1 MGSMIRKYFFCLLA
15 SGLGHPLGQ
24 AATVTFEADVRPI
37 LKAHCF
43 RCHGEDSSAKG
54 GLDVRLRKLL
64 LKGGKHGP
72 AIAPGQAEKSLFYT
86 KIRDGE
92 MPKEQ
97 AKLSTAKI
105 ETIRRWIEQGA
116 ETARPEPDS
125 PDEWITGE
133 ERRFWA
139 FQPIKNPP
147 VPGGTANPID
157 AFLLRRLNADGLGFS
172 PKAGKRTLI
181 RRATF
186 DLTGLP
192 PTPEEIAKFLA
203 DETPQAYDQLI
214 DRLLASPNY
223 GERWGR
229 HWLDVAG
236 YADSEGYTESDAER
250 GWAWRYRDYV
260 VRALNDDMP
269 WDRFI
274 SEQLAGD
281 EMVPPQYTGLD
292 PEQVDKLTA
301 TGFLR
306 MAPDGTGSGAN
317 TAAAQNQV
325 MAETLK
331 IVSTSLMGMTVG
343 CAQCHDH
350 RYDPILQSDYY
361 KLRAVFEPALDPAN
375 WRMPQS
381 RQISLFTE
389 ADRKQCADIEVEAKK
404 LDAKRQAKVDFFIER
419 TLEWKLRKAPEELR
433 EPLRVAY
440 KTPAGK
446 RTDEHKAL
454 LDNHPSVRQ
463 ISPGSLY
470 LYDREFN
477 DEIAKLNAERKKLT
491 DNKDADN
498 AEALKKLDGQIQYFR
513 DSLTKALL
521 DAMAKKAADVRATK
535 PEEPFIRA
543 LTEQAGKVPVT
554 HLFFRGDHGQPKAA
568 VKPADLSVVAL
579 NKNPI
584 PENDGRRPST
594 GRRLALAKRLTDGT
608 HPLTGRVLVNRFWLH
623 HFGRGLVDTP
633 GDFGKLGEKPSHPE
647 LLDWLAS
654 DFMKNGWRLKR
665 LHRLIMTSQAY
676 RQTSRRLAKLDE
688 LDPDNRLLGRMS
700 VRRLEAE
707 TLRDSILFVSGQ
719 WNPRMFGKPV
729 PVKEDEVGQI
739 VVGVSTND
747 SSNRPTGKT
756 ISLGTEENRRSLY
769 VQVRRSKVL
778 SFVDA
783 FDAPSM
789 EPNCTKR
796 TVSTVAPQA
805 LMLMNNNF
813 VISESRSMAGRL
825 QHFAKGSLD
834 TQLGLAWET
843 TLGQAPSAGELAQ
856 SAAFVEKQTALF
868 KTQKEKQPD
877 LAALANYCQALL
889 SSNAFIYVD

>member
-1 MGSMIRKYFFCLLA
+1 MGYLFKERIPWLMAVGFVFN
-15 SGLGHPLGQ
+15 LGQ
-24 AATVTFEADVRPI
+24 AATITFEADVRPI

-43 RCHGEDSSAKG
+43 HCHGEDGSAKG

-72 AIAPGQAEKSLFYT
+72 AIALGQAEKSLFYT

-97 AKLSTAKI
+97 AKLPAAQI
-105 ETIRRWIEQGA
+105 ETIRLWIEQGA

-125 PDEWITGE
+125 PDEWITDE

-139 FQPIKNPP
+139 FQPIKNPT
-147 VPGGTANPID
+147 VPSGAANPID
-157 AFLLRRLNADGLGFS
+157 AFLLRKLKANALGFS
-172 PKAGKRTLI
+172 PEAAKRTLI

-192 PTPEEIAKFLA
+192 PTPDEIAVFLA
-203 DETPQAYDQLI
+203 DETPQAYGQLI

-269 WDRFI
+269 WDRFVQ
-274 SEQLAGD
+274 EQLAGD
-281 EMVPPQYTGLD
+281 EMVSPPYANLS
-292 PEQVDKLTA
+292 PEQIDKLTA

-317 TAAAQNQV
+317 NAEAKNQV
-325 MAETLK
+325 IAETLK
-331 IVSTSLMGMTVG
+331 IVSTALMGMTVG

-375 WRMPQS
+375 WRTPQS

-389 ADRKQCADIEVEAKK
+389 ADRKQCADIEVDAKK
-404 LDAKRQAKVDFFIER
+404 LDAKRQTKVDFFIER
-419 TLEWKLRKAPEELR
+419 TLEWKLRKEPEELR
-433 EPLRVAY
+433 ESLRAAY
-440 KTPAGK
+440 KTPAAK
-446 RTDEHKAL
+446 RTDEQKAL
-454 LDNHPSVRQ
+454 LDDHPSVRQ

-491 DNKDADN
+491 DKKD
-498 AEALKKLDGQIQYFR
+498 AEALKKIDEQIKYFR
-513 DSLTKALL
+513 DSLTKKVL
-521 DAMAKKAADVRATK
+521 DAMAKKAADVRAAK

-543 LTEQAGKVPVT
+543 LTEQPGKVPVT
-554 HLFFRGDHGQPKAA
+554 HLFFRGDPGQPKAA

-579 NKNPI
+579 GKNLI
-584 PENDGRRPST
+584 PENAADRPST

-633 GDFGKLGEKPSHPE
+633 GDFGKLGELPSHPE

-654 DFMKNGWRLKR
+654 NFMKNGWRLKR

-676 RQTSRRLAKLDE
+676 RQISRRSPKLDE

-756 ISLGTEENRRSLY
+756 ISLGDEENRRSLY
-769 VQVRRSKVL
+769 VQLRRSKVL
-778 SFVDA
+778 SFVDT
-783 FDAPSM
+783 FDAPTM

-805 LMLMNNNF
+805 LMLMNNSF
-813 VISESRSMAGRL
+813 VINESRSMAGRFRRL
-825 QHFAKGSLD
+825 AKGNLD
-834 TQLGLAWET
+834 RQLGLAWET
-843 TLGQAPSAGELAQ
+843 TLGQAPGADELAQ
-856 SAAFVEKQTALF
+856 SAMFVEKQAALF
-868 KTQKEKQPD
+868 AAQKEKQPG
-877 LAALANYCQALL
+877 LAALANYCQVLL

>member
-1 MGSMIRKYFFCLLA
+1 MGNIFKKRILWLITAGFAFN
-15 SGLGHPLGQ
+15 LGQ
-24 AATVTFEADVRPI
+24 AATVTFEADIRPI

-43 RCHGEDSSAKG
+43 HCHGEDGSAKG
-54 GLDVRLRKLL
+54 GLDVRLQKLL
-64 LKGGKHGP
+64 IKGGKHGP
-72 AIAPGQAEKSLFYT
+72 AIAPGQAEKSSLFA
-86 KIRDGE
+86 KIRDGK

-97 AKLSTAKI
+97 AKLPAAQI
-105 ETIRRWIEQGA
+105 ETIRLWIEQGA
-116 ETARPEPDS
+116 KTARPEPDS
-125 PDEWITGE
+125 PDEWITDE

-139 FQPIKNPP
+139 FQPIKNPT
-147 VPGGTANPID
+147 VPSGAANPID
-157 AFLLRRLNADGLGFS
+157 AFLLRKLKANALGFS
-172 PKAGKRTLI
+172 PEAAKRTLI

-192 PTPEEIAKFLA
+192 PTPDEIAGFLA
-203 DETPQAYDQLI
+203 DQTPQAYDRFI

-269 WDRFI
+269 WDRFVQ
-274 SEQLAGD
+274 EQLAGD
-281 EMVPPQYTGLD
+281 EMVSPPYANLS
-292 PEQVDKLTA
+292 PEQIDKLTA

-317 TAAAQNQV
+317 NAEAKNQV
-325 MAETLK
+325 IAETLK
-331 IVSTSLMGMTVG
+331 IVSTALMGMTVG

-350 RYDPILQSDYY
+350 RYDTIPQSDYY

-375 WRMPQS
+375 WRTPQS

-404 LDAKRQAKVDFFIER
+404 LDAKRQTKVDFFIER
-419 TLEWKLRKAPEELR
+419 TLEWKLRKEPEELR
-433 EPLRVAY
+433 ESLRAAY
-440 KTPAGK
+440 KTPAAK
-446 RTDEHKAL
+446 RTDEQKAL
-454 LDNHPSVRQ
+454 LDDHPSVRQ

-477 DEIAKLNAERKKLT
+477 DEIAKLNAERKKLA
-491 DNKDADN
+491 DKKD
-498 AEALKKLDGQIQYFR
+498 AEALKKIDEQIKYFR
-513 DSLTKALL
+513 DSLTKKVL
-521 DAMAKKAADVRATK
+521 DAMAKKAADVRAAK

-543 LTEQAGKVPVT
+543 LTEQPGKVPVT
-554 HLFFRGDHGQPKAA
+554 HLFFRGDPGQPKAA

-579 NKNPI
+579 GKNLI
-584 PENDGRRPST
+584 PENAADRPST

-633 GDFGKLGEKPSHPE
+633 GDFGKLGELPSHPE

-654 DFMKNGWRLKR
+654 NFMKNGWRLKR

-676 RQTSRRLAKLDE
+676 RQISRRSPKLDE

-756 ISLGTEENRRSLY
+756 ISLGDEENRRSLY
-769 VQVRRSKVL
+769 VQLRRSKVL
-778 SFVDA
+778 SFVDT
-783 FDAPSM
+783 FDAPTM

-805 LMLMNNNF
+805 LMLMNNSF
-813 VISESRSMAGRL
+813 VINESRSMAGRFRRL
-825 QHFAKGSLD
+825 AKGNLD
-834 TQLGLAWET
+834 RQLGLAWET
-843 TLGQAPSAGELAQ
+843 TLGQAPGADELAQ
-856 SAAFVEKQTALF
+856 SAMFVEKQAALF
-868 KTQKEKQPD
+868 AAQKEKQPG
-877 LAALANYCQALL
+877 LAALANYCQVLL

>member
-1 MGSMIRKYFFCLLA
+1 MAVGFVLHS
-15 SGLGHPLGQ
+15 GQ

-43 RCHGEDSSAKG
+43 HCHGEDGSAKG

-72 AIAPGQAEKSLFYT
+72 AIAPGQAENSLLYT

-97 AKLSTAKI
+97 AKLSTAEI

-125 PDEWITGE
+125 PDEWITEE

-269 WDRFI
+269 WDRFVK
-274 SEQLAGD
+274 EQLAGD
-281 EMVPPQYTGLD
+281 EMVSPPYADLA
-292 PEQVDKLTA
+292 PEQIDKLTA

-317 TAAAQNQV
+317 NAKAQNQV

-375 WRMPQS
+375 WRTPQS

-389 ADRKQCADIEVEAKK
+389 ADRKQCADIEIDAKK
-404 LDAKRQAKVDFFIER
+404 LDAKRQTKVDFFIER
-419 TLEWKLRKAPEELR
+419 TLEWKLRKEPEELR
-433 EPLRVAY
+433 EPLRAAY
-440 KTPAGK
+440 KTPAAK
-446 RTDEHKAL
+446 RTAEQKAL
-454 LDNHPSVRQ
+454 LDDHPSVRQ

-477 DEIAKLNAERKKLT
+477 DEIAKLNAERKKLA
-491 DNKDADN
+491 DKKDV
-498 AEALKKLDGQIQYFR
+498 EALKKIDEQIKYFR
-513 DSLTKALL
+513 GSLTKKVL
-521 DAMAKKAADVRATK
+521 DAMAKKAADARAAK

-543 LTEQAGKVPVT
+543 LTEQLGKVPVT
-554 HLFFRGDHGQPKAA
+554 HLFFRGDHSQPKAA

-584 PENDGRRPST
+584 HENDAGRPST

-719 WNPRMFGKPV
+719 WNPHMFGKPV

-756 ISLGTEENRRSLY
+756 ISLGAAGNRRSLY
-769 VQVRRSKVL
+769 VQLRRSKVL
-778 SFVDA
+778 SFVDM
-783 FDAPSM
+783 FDAPPM

-796 TVSTVAPQA
+796 TISTVAPQA
-805 LMLMNNNF
+805 LMLMNNSF
-813 VISESRSMAGRL
+813 VINESRSMAGQL
-825 QHFAKGSLD
+825 QHIAKDNLD
-834 TQLGLAWET
+834 SQIGLAWET
-843 TLGQAPSAGELAQ
+843 TLGQAPTPGELAQ
-856 SAAFVEKQTALF
+856 SIAFIQKQAALF
-868 KTQKEKQPD
+868 EAQKERQPD

>member
-1 MGSMIRKYFFCLLA
+1 MAVGFVFN
-15 SGLGHPLGQ
+15 LGQ

-43 RCHGEDSSAKG
+43 HCHGEDGSAKG

-72 AIAPGQAEKSLFYT
+72 AIALGQAEKSLFYT

-97 AKLSTAKI
+97 AKLPAAQI
-105 ETIRRWIEQGA
+105 ETIRLWIEQGA

-125 PDEWITGE
+125 PDEWITEE

-139 FQPIKNPP
+139 FQLIKNPA
-147 VPGGTANPID
+147 VPSGAANPID
-157 AFLLRRLNADGLGFS
+157 AFLLRKLNANALDFS
-172 PKAGKRTLI
+172 PEATKRTLI

-192 PTPEEIAKFLA
+192 PTPAEISEFLA
-203 DETPQAYDQLI
+203 DETPQAYGQLI

-229 HWLDVAG
+229 HWLDVTG
-236 YADSEGYTESDAER
+236 YADSEGYTERDAER

-260 VRALNDDMP
+260 VRALNNDMP
-269 WDRFI
+269 WDRFVQ
-274 SEQLAGD
+274 EQLAGD
-281 EMVPPQYTGLD
+281 EMVSPPYADLA

-317 TAAAQNQV
+317 NAEAQNQV

-350 RYDPILQSDYY
+350 RYDPILQADYY

-375 WRMPQS
+375 WRTPQS

-389 ADRKQCADIEVEAKK
+389 VDRKQCADIEVEAKK
-404 LDAKRQAKVDFFIER
+404 LDAKRQTKVDFFIER
-419 TLEWKLRKAPEELR
+419 TLEWKLRKEPEELR
-433 EPLRVAY
+433 EPLRAAY
-440 KTPAGK
+440 KTPSAK
-446 RTDEHKAL
+446 RTDEQKAL
-454 LDNHPSVRQ
+454 LDDHPSVRQ

-477 DEIAKLNAERKKLT
+477 DEIAKLKAERKKLA
-491 DNKDADN
+491 DKKDP
-498 AEALKKLDGQIQYFR
+498 EALKKFDEQIKYFR
-513 DSLTKALL
+513 DSLTKKVL
-521 DAMAKKAADVRATK
+521 DAMAKKAADARAAK

-543 LTEQAGKVPVT
+543 LTEQPGKVPVT

-584 PENDGRRPST
+584 HENDVGRPST

-633 GDFGKLGEKPSHPE
+633 GDFGKLGELPSHPE
-647 LLDWLAS
+647 LLDWLAT

-676 RQTSRRLAKLDE
+676 RQASRRLAKLDE

-719 WNPRMFGKPV
+719 WNPRMFGKPI

-747 SSNRPTGKT
+747 NSNRPTGK
-756 ISLGTEENRRSLY
+756 IVSLGDEENRRSLY
-769 VQVRRSKVL
+769 VQLRRSKVL
-778 SFVDA
+778 SFVDT
-783 FDAPSM
+783 FDAPTM

-805 LMLMNNNF
+805 LMLMNNSF
-813 VISESRSMAGRL
+813 VINESRSMAGQLQRL
-825 QHFAKGSLD
+825 AKGRLD

-843 TLGQAPSAGELAQ
+843 ALGQAPGPGELAQ
-856 SAAFVEKQTALF
+856 SAAFIEKQAALF
-868 KTQKEKQPD
+868 AAQKEKQPD
-877 LAALANYCQALL
+877 LAALANYCQVLL

>member
-1 MGSMIRKYFFCLLA
+1 MGNIFKKRILWLITAGFAFN
-15 SGLGHPLGQ
+15 LGQ
-24 AATVTFEADVRPI
+24 AATVTFEADIRPI

-43 RCHGEDSSAKG
+43 HCHGEDGSAKG
-54 GLDVRLRKLL
+54 GLDVRLQKLL
-64 LKGGKHGP
+64 IKGGKHGP
-72 AIAPGQAEKSLFYT
+72 AIAPGQAEKSSLFA
-86 KIRDGE
+86 KIRDGK

-97 AKLSTAKI
+97 AKLPAAQI
-105 ETIRRWIEQGA
+105 ETIRLWIEQGA
-116 ETARPEPDS
+116 KTARPEPDS
-125 PDEWITGE
+125 PDEWITDE

-139 FQPIKNPP
+139 FQPIKNPT
-147 VPGGTANPID
+147 VPSGAANPID
-157 AFLLRRLNADGLGFS
+157 AFLLRKLKANALGFS
-172 PKAGKRTLI
+172 PEAAKRTLI

-192 PTPEEIAKFLA
+192 PTPDEIAVFLA
-203 DETPQAYDQLI
+203 DETPQAYGQLI

-269 WDRFI
+269 WDRFVQ
-274 SEQLAGD
+274 EQLAGD
-281 EMVPPQYTGLD
+281 EMVSPPYANLS
-292 PEQVDKLTA
+292 PEQIDKLTA

-317 TAAAQNQV
+317 NAEAKNQV
-325 MAETLK
+325 IAETLK
-331 IVSTSLMGMTVG
+331 IVSTALMGMTVG

-375 WRMPQS
+375 WRTPQS

-404 LDAKRQAKVDFFIER
+404 LDAKRQTKVDFFIER
-419 TLEWKLRKAPEELR
+419 TLEWKLRKEPEELR
-433 EPLRVAY
+433 ESLRAAY
-440 KTPAGK
+440 KTPAAK
-446 RTDEHKAL
+446 RTDEQKAL
-454 LDNHPSVRQ
+454 LDDHPSVRQ

-477 DEIAKLNAERKKLT
+477 DEIAKLNAERKKLA
-491 DNKDADN
+491 DKKDA
-498 AEALKKLDGQIQYFR
+498 EAQKKIDEQIKYFR
-513 DSLTKALL
+513 DSLTKKVL
-521 DAMAKKAADVRATK
+521 DAMAKKAADVRAAK

-543 LTEQAGKVPVT
+543 LTEQPGKVPVT
-554 HLFFRGDHGQPKAA
+554 HLFFRGDPGQPKAA

-579 NKNPI
+579 GKNLI
-584 PENDGRRPST
+584 PENAADRPST

-633 GDFGKLGEKPSHPE
+633 GDFGKLGELPSHPE

-654 DFMKNGWRLKR
+654 NFMKNGWRLKR

-676 RQTSRRLAKLDE
+676 RQISRRSPKLDE

-756 ISLGTEENRRSLY
+756 ISLGDEENRRSLY
-769 VQVRRSKVL
+769 VQLRRSKVL
-778 SFVDA
+778 SFVDT
-783 FDAPSM
+783 FDAPTM

-805 LMLMNNNF
+805 LMLMNNSF
-813 VISESRSMAGRL
+813 VINESRSMAGRFRRL
-825 QHFAKGSLD
+825 AKGNLD
-834 TQLGLAWET
+834 RQLGLAWET
-843 TLGQAPSAGELAQ
+843 TLGQAPGADELAQ
-856 SAAFVEKQTALF
+856 SAMFVEKQAALF
-868 KTQKEKQPD
+868 AAQKEKQPG
-877 LAALANYCQALL
+877 LAALANYCQVLL

>member
-1 MGSMIRKYFFCLLA
+1 MGNIFKKRILWLITAGFAFN
-15 SGLGHPLGQ
+15 LGQ
-24 AATVTFEADVRPI
+24 AATVTFEADIRPI

-43 RCHGEDSSAKG
+43 HCHGEDGSAKG

-64 LKGGKHGP
+64 IKGGKHGS
-72 AIAPGQAEKSLFYT
+72 AIAPGQAEKSSLFA
-86 KIRDGE
+86 KIRDGK

-97 AKLSTAKI
+97 AKLPAAQI
-105 ETIRRWIEQGA
+105 ETIRLWIEQGA
-116 ETARPEPDS
+116 KTARPEPDS
-125 PDEWITGE
+125 PDEWITEE

-147 VPGGTANPID
+147 VPSGAANPID
-157 AFLLRRLNADGLGFS
+157 AFLLRKLKANALGFS
-172 PKAGKRTLI
+172 PEAAKRTLI

-186 DLTGLP
+186 DLAGLP
-192 PTPEEIAKFLA
+192 PTPDEIAGFLA
-203 DETPQAYDQLI
+203 DETPQAYDRLI

-269 WDRFI
+269 WDRFVQ
-274 SEQLAGD
+274 EQLAGD
-281 EMVPPQYTGLD
+281 EMVSPPYANLS
-292 PEQVDKLTA
+292 PEQIDKLTA

-317 TAAAQNQV
+317 NAEAKNQV
-325 MAETLK
+325 MAGTLK
-331 IVSTSLMGMTVG
+331 IVSTALMGMTVG

-375 WRMPQS
+375 WRTPQS

-404 LDAKRQAKVDFFIER
+404 LDAKRQTKVDFFIER
-419 TLEWKLRKAPEELR
+419 TLEWKLRKEPEELR
-433 EPLRVAY
+433 ESLRAAY
-440 KTPAGK
+440 KTPAAK
-446 RTDEHKAL
+446 RTDEQKAL
-454 LDNHPSVRQ
+454 LDDHPSVRQ

-477 DEIAKLNAERKKLT
+477 DEIAKLNAERKKLA
-491 DNKDADN
+491 DKKDA
-498 AEALKKLDGQIQYFR
+498 EAQKKIDEQIKYFR
-513 DSLTKALL
+513 DSLTKKVL
-521 DAMAKKAADVRATK
+521 DAMAKKAADVRAAK

-543 LTEQAGKVPVT
+543 LTEQPGKVPVT
-554 HLFFRGDHGQPKAA
+554 HLFFRGDPGQPKAA

-579 NKNPI
+579 GKNPI
-584 PENDGRRPST
+584 PENAADRPST

-633 GDFGKLGEKPSHPE
+633 GDFGKLGELPSHPE

-654 DFMKNGWRLKR
+654 NFMKNGWRLKR

-676 RQTSRRLAKLDE
+676 RQISRRSPKLDE

-756 ISLGTEENRRSLY
+756 ISLGDEENRRSLY

-778 SFVDA
+778 SFVDT
-783 FDAPSM
+783 FDAPTM

-805 LMLMNNNF
+805 LMLMNNSF
-813 VISESRSMAGRL
+813 VINESRSMAGRFRRL
-825 QHFAKGSLD
+825 AKGNLD
-834 TQLGLAWET
+834 RQLGLAWET
-843 TLGQAPSAGELAQ
+843 TLGQAPGADELAQ
-856 SAAFVEKQTALF
+856 SAMFVEKQAALF
-868 KTQKEKQPD
+868 AAQKEKQPG
-877 LAALANYCQALL
+877 LAALANYCQVLL

>member
-1 MGSMIRKYFFCLLA
+1 M
-15 SGLGHPLGQ
+15 
-24 AATVTFEADVRPI
+24 
-37 LKAHCF
+37 
-43 RCHGEDSSAKG
+43 
-54 GLDVRLRKLL
+54 
-64 LKGGKHGP
+64 
-72 AIAPGQAEKSLFYT
+72 
-86 KIRDGE
+86 
-92 MPKEQ
+92 
-97 AKLSTAKI
+97 
-105 ETIRRWIEQGA
+105 
-116 ETARPEPDS
+116 
-125 PDEWITGE
+125 
-133 ERRFWA
+133 
-139 FQPIKNPP
+139 
-147 VPGGTANPID
+147 PGGTANPID

-274 SEQLAGD
+274 REQLAGD
-281 EMVPPQYTGLD
+281 EMVPPPYTGLN

-325 MAETLK
+325 MTETLK

-440 KTPAGK
+440 KTPTGK
-446 RTDEHKAL
+446 RTDEHKVL

-498 AEALKKLDGQIQYFR
+498 AEALKKLDEQIQYFR
-513 DSLTKALL
+513 DSLTK
-521 DAMAKKAADVRATK
+521 K
-535 PEEPFIRA
+535 
-543 LTEQAGKVPVT
+543 
-554 HLFFRGDHGQPKAA
+554 
-568 VKPADLSVVAL
+568 
-579 NKNPI
+579 
-584 PENDGRRPST
+584 
-594 GRRLALAKRLTDGT
+594 
-608 HPLTGRVLVNRFWLH
+608 
-623 HFGRGLVDTP
+623 
-633 GDFGKLGEKPSHPE
+633 
-647 LLDWLAS
+647 
-654 DFMKNGWRLKR
+654 
-665 LHRLIMTSQAY
+665 
-676 RQTSRRLAKLDE
+676 
-688 LDPDNRLLGRMS
+688 
-700 VRRLEAE
+700 
-707 TLRDSILFVSGQ
+707 
-719 WNPRMFGKPV
+719 
-729 PVKEDEVGQI
+729 
-739 VVGVSTND
+739 
-747 SSNRPTGKT
+747 
-756 ISLGTEENRRSLY
+756 
-769 VQVRRSKVL
+769 
-778 SFVDA
+778 
-783 FDAPSM
+783 
-789 EPNCTKR
+789 
-796 TVSTVAPQA
+796 
-805 LMLMNNNF
+805 
-813 VISESRSMAGRL
+813 
-825 QHFAKGSLD
+825 
-834 TQLGLAWET
+834 
-843 TLGQAPSAGELAQ
+843 
-856 SAAFVEKQTALF
+856 
-868 KTQKEKQPD
+868 
-877 LAALANYCQALL
+877 
-889 SSNAFIYVD
+889 

>member
-1 MGSMIRKYFFCLLA
+1 MAVGFVF
-15 SGLGHPLGQ
+15 HPGQ
-24 AATVTFEADVRPI
+24 AATVIFEADVRPI

-43 RCHGEDSSAKG
+43 HCHGEDGSAKG

-72 AIAPGQAEKSLFYT
+72 AIVPGQAEKSPFYT

-97 AKLSTAKI
+97 AKLSTAEI

-116 ETARPEPDS
+116 ETARPEPDN
-125 PDEWITGE
+125 PDEWITDE

-274 SEQLAGD
+274 REQLAGD
-281 EMVPPQYTGLD
+281 EMVPPPYTGLD

-513 DSLTKALL
+513 DSLTKAVL

-554 HLFFRGDHGQPKAA
+554 HLFFRGDHSQPKAA

-584 PENDGRRPST
+584 PENDARRPST

-769 VQVRRSKVL
+769 VQVRRSK
-778 SFVDA
+778 
-783 FDAPSM
+783 
-789 EPNCTKR
+789 
-796 TVSTVAPQA
+796 
-805 LMLMNNNF
+805 
-813 VISESRSMAGRL
+813 
-825 QHFAKGSLD
+825 
-834 TQLGLAWET
+834 
-843 TLGQAPSAGELAQ
+843 
-856 SAAFVEKQTALF
+856 AFV
-868 KTQKEKQPD
+868 
-877 LAALANYCQALL
+877 CRC
-889 SSNAFIYVD
+889 I

>member
-1 MGSMIRKYFFCLLA
+1 MGNIFKKRILWLITAGFAFN
-15 SGLGHPLGQ
+15 LGQ
-24 AATVTFEADVRPI
+24 AATVTFEADIRPI

-43 RCHGEDSSAKG
+43 HCHGEDGSAKG
-54 GLDVRLRKLL
+54 GLDVRLQKLL
-64 LKGGKHGP
+64 IKGGKHGP
-72 AIAPGQAEKSLFYT
+72 AIAPGQAEKRSLFA
-86 KIRDGE
+86 KIRDGK

-97 AKLSTAKI
+97 AKLPAAQI
-105 ETIRRWIEQGA
+105 ETIRLWIEQGA
-116 ETARPEPDS
+116 KTARPEPDS
-125 PDEWITGE
+125 PDEWITDE

-139 FQPIKNPP
+139 FQPIKNPT
-147 VPGGTANPID
+147 VPSGAANPID
-157 AFLLRRLNADGLGFS
+157 AFLLRKLKANALGFS
-172 PKAGKRTLI
+172 PEAAKRTLI

-192 PTPEEIAKFLA
+192 PTPDEIAVFLA
-203 DETPQAYDQLI
+203 DETPQAYGQLI

-269 WDRFI
+269 WDRFVQ
-274 SEQLAGD
+274 EQLAGD
-281 EMVPPQYTGLD
+281 EMVSPPYANLS
-292 PEQVDKLTA
+292 PEQIDKLTA

-317 TAAAQNQV
+317 NAEAKNQV
-325 MAETLK
+325 IAETLK
-331 IVSTSLMGMTVG
+331 IVSTALMGMTVG

-375 WRMPQS
+375 WRTPQS

-404 LDAKRQAKVDFFIER
+404 LDAKRQTKVDFFIER
-419 TLEWKLRKAPEELR
+419 TLEWKLRKEPEELR
-433 EPLRVAY
+433 ESLRAAY
-440 KTPAGK
+440 KTPAAK
-446 RTDEHKAL
+446 RTDEQKAL
-454 LDNHPSVRQ
+454 LDDHPSVRQ

-477 DEIAKLNAERKKLT
+477 DEIAKLNAERKKLA
-491 DNKDADN
+491 DKKDA
-498 AEALKKLDGQIQYFR
+498 EAQKKIDEQIKYFR
-513 DSLTKALL
+513 DSLTKKVL
-521 DAMAKKAADVRATK
+521 DAMAKKAADVRAAK

-543 LTEQAGKVPVT
+543 LTEQPGKVPVT
-554 HLFFRGDHGQPKAA
+554 HLFFRGDPGQPKAA

-579 NKNPI
+579 GKNLI
-584 PENDGRRPST
+584 PENAADRPST

-633 GDFGKLGEKPSHPE
+633 GDFGKLGELPSHPE

-654 DFMKNGWRLKR
+654 NFMKNGWRLKR

-676 RQTSRRLAKLDE
+676 RQISRRSPKLDE

-756 ISLGTEENRRSLY
+756 ISLGDEENRRSLY
-769 VQVRRSKVL
+769 VQLRRSKVL
-778 SFVDA
+778 SFVDT
-783 FDAPSM
+783 FDAPTM

-805 LMLMNNNF
+805 LMLMNNSF
-813 VISESRSMAGRL
+813 VINESRSMAGRFRRL
-825 QHFAKGSLD
+825 AKGNLD
-834 TQLGLAWET
+834 RQLGLAWET
-843 TLGQAPSAGELAQ
+843 TLGQAPGADELAQ
-856 SAAFVEKQTALF
+856 SAMFVEKQAALF
-868 KTQKEKQPD
+868 AAQKEKQPG
-877 LAALANYCQALL
+877 LAALANYCQVLL

>member
-1 MGSMIRKYFFCLLA
+1 MGNILKKRILWLITAGFAFN
-15 SGLGHPLGQ
+15 LGQ
-24 AATVTFEADVRPI
+24 AATVTFEADIRPI

-43 RCHGEDSSAKG
+43 HCHGEDGSAKG
-54 GLDVRLRKLL
+54 GLDVRLQKLL
-64 LKGGKHGP
+64 IKGGKHGP
-72 AIAPGQAEKSLFYT
+72 AIAPGQAEKSSLFA
-86 KIRDGE
+86 KIRDGK

-97 AKLSTAKI
+97 AKLPAAQI
-105 ETIRRWIEQGA
+105 ETIRLWIEQGA
-116 ETARPEPDS
+116 KTARPEPDS
-125 PDEWITGE
+125 PDEWITDE

-139 FQPIKNPP
+139 FQPIKNPT
-147 VPGGTANPID
+147 VPSGAANPID
-157 AFLLRRLNADGLGFS
+157 AFLLRKLKANALGFS
-172 PKAGKRTLI
+172 PEAAKRTLI

-192 PTPEEIAKFLA
+192 PTPDEIAVFLA
-203 DETPQAYDQLI
+203 DETPQAYGQLI

-269 WDRFI
+269 WDRFVQ
-274 SEQLAGD
+274 EQLAGD
-281 EMVPPQYTGLD
+281 EMVSPPYANLS
-292 PEQVDKLTA
+292 PEQIDKLTA

-317 TAAAQNQV
+317 NAEAKNQV
-325 MAETLK
+325 IAETLK
-331 IVSTSLMGMTVG
+331 IVSTALMGMTVG

-375 WRMPQS
+375 WRTPQS

-404 LDAKRQAKVDFFIER
+404 LDAKRQTKVDFFIER
-419 TLEWKLRKAPEELR
+419 TLEWKLRKEPEELR
-433 EPLRVAY
+433 ESLRAAY
-440 KTPAGK
+440 KTPAAK
-446 RTDEHKAL
+446 RTDEQKAL
-454 LDNHPSVRQ
+454 LDDHPSVRQ

-477 DEIAKLNAERKKLT
+477 DEIAKLNAERKKLA
-491 DNKDADN
+491 DKKD
-498 AEALKKLDGQIQYFR
+498 AEALKKIDEQIKYFR
-513 DSLTKALL
+513 DSLTKKVL
-521 DAMAKKAADVRATK
+521 DAMAKKAADVRAAK

-543 LTEQAGKVPVT
+543 LTEQPGKVPVT
-554 HLFFRGDHGQPKAA
+554 HLFFRGDPGQPKAA

-579 NKNPI
+579 GKNLI
-584 PENDGRRPST
+584 PENAADRPST

-633 GDFGKLGEKPSHPE
+633 GDFGKLGELPSHPE

-654 DFMKNGWRLKR
+654 NFMKNGWRLKR

-676 RQTSRRLAKLDE
+676 RQISRRSPKLDE

-756 ISLGTEENRRSLY
+756 ISLGDEENRRSLY
-769 VQVRRSKVL
+769 VQLRRSKVL
-778 SFVDA
+778 SFVDT
-783 FDAPSM
+783 FDAPTM

-805 LMLMNNNF
+805 LMLMNNSF
-813 VISESRSMAGRL
+813 VINESRSMAGRFRRL
-825 QHFAKGSLD
+825 AKGNLD
-834 TQLGLAWET
+834 RQLGLAWET
-843 TLGQAPSAGELAQ
+843 TLGQAPGADELAQ
-856 SAAFVEKQTALF
+856 SAMFVEKQAALF
-868 KTQKEKQPD
+868 AAQKEKQPG
-877 LAALANYCQALL
+877 LAALANYCQVLL

>member
-1 MGSMIRKYFFCLLA
+1 MGNVFRQLFFCLLA
-15 SGLGHPLGQ
+15 AMHGLALGQ
-24 AATVTFEADVRPI
+24 AATLTFEADVRPI

-43 RCHGEDSSAKG
+43 HCHGEDGTAKG

-72 AIAPGQAEKSLFYT
+72 AIAPGEGEKSLLFE
-86 KIRDGE
+86 KVRDGE

-97 AKLSTAKI
+97 AKLPAEQI
-105 ETIRRWIEQGA
+105 DILLQWIEQGA
-116 ETARPEPDS
+116 KTARPEPDN
-125 PDEWITGE
+125 PDDWITEE
-133 ERRFWA
+133 ERSFWA
-139 FQPIKNPP
+139 FRPIQNPL
-147 VPGGTANPID
+147 VPGGAANPID
-157 AFLLRRLNADGLGFS
+157 AFLLRRLKAKRLGFS
-172 PKAGKRTLI
+172 TEAGKRTLI

-186 DLTGLP
+186 DLIGLP
-192 PTPEEIAKFLA
+192 PTPAEIEAFLT
-203 DETPQAYDQLI
+203 DETPRAYDRLI
-214 DRLLASPNY
+214 ERLLASPRY

-260 VRALNDDMP
+260 VRAFNDDMP

-274 SEQLAGD
+274 REQLAGD
-281 EMVPPQYTGLD
+281 EMIQPPYADLTPD
-292 PEQVDKLTA
+292 QVDKLTA

-317 TAAAQNQV
+317 NAVAKNQV
-325 MAETLK
+325 IAETLK

-350 RYDPILQSDYY
+350 RYDPILHSDYY

-375 WRMPQS
+375 WRTPQS

-389 ADRKQCADIEVEAKK
+389 ADRKQCADIEAEAKK
-404 LDAKRQAKVDFFIER
+404 LDADRQAKVDFFINR

-433 EPLRVAY
+433 EPLRAAY
-440 KTPAGK
+440 KTPAAK
-446 RTDEHKAL
+446 RTEEQKAL

-477 DEIAKLNAERKKLT
+477 DEIAKLNAERKKV
-491 DNKDADN
+491 DAANAADK
-498 AEALKKLDGQIQYFR
+498 AEALKKIDGQIQYFR
-513 DSLTKALL
+513 DSLTKVVL
-521 DAMAKKAADVRATK
+521 DAMTKKVADLRSTK

-543 LTEQAGKVPVT
+543 LTEQADKVPVT
-554 HLFFRGDHGQPKAA
+554 HLFFRGDPGQPRAA

-579 NKNPI
+579 DKNPI
-584 PENDGRRPST
+584 PQNDVARPST
-594 GRRLALAKRLTDGT
+594 GRRLALARRLTDGT
-608 HPLTGRVLVNRFWLH
+608 HPLTARVLVNRFWLH

-633 GDFGKLGEKPSHPE
+633 GDFGKLGELPSHPE

-654 DFMKNGWRLKR
+654 HFMKNGWRLKR
-665 LHRLIMTSQAY
+665 LHQLIMTSQAY
-676 RQTSRRLAKLDE
+676 RQISRRTPALDE
-688 LDPDNRLLGRMS
+688 VDPDNRLLGRTN

-719 WNPRMFGKPV
+719 WTPRMFGKPV

-756 ISLGTEENRRSLY
+756 ISLGAEGFRRSLY

-778 SFVDA
+778 SFADV
-783 FDAPSM
+783 FDAPPM

-796 TVSTVAPQA
+796 TLSTVAPQA
-805 LMLMNNNF
+805 LMLMNNDF
-813 VISESRSMAGRL
+813 VIDESRAMAGRFHRL
-825 QHFAKGSLD
+825 ARGRLD

-843 TLGQAPSAGELAQ
+843 ALGLVPSDDELAQ
-856 SAAFVEKQTALF
+856 SRAFVEKQAALF
-868 KTQKEKQPD
+868 KNQKEKQPD
-877 LAALANYCQALL
+877 LAALANYCQALF

>member
-1 MGSMIRKYFFCLLA
+1 MGNIFKKRILWLITAGFAFN
-15 SGLGHPLGQ
+15 LGQ
-24 AATVTFEADVRPI
+24 AATVTFEADIRPI

-43 RCHGEDSSAKG
+43 HCHGEDGSAKG
-54 GLDVRLRKLL
+54 GLDVRLQKLL
-64 LKGGKHGP
+64 IKGGKHGP
-72 AIAPGQAEKSLFYT
+72 AIAPGQAEKSSLFA
-86 KIRDGE
+86 KIRDGK

-97 AKLSTAKI
+97 AKLPAAQI
-105 ETIRRWIEQGA
+105 ETIRLWIEQGA
-116 ETARPEPDS
+116 KTARPEPDS
-125 PDEWITGE
+125 PDEWITDE

-139 FQPIKNPP
+139 FQPIKNPT
-147 VPGGTANPID
+147 VPSGAANPID
-157 AFLLRRLNADGLGFS
+157 AFLLRKLKANALGFS
-172 PKAGKRTLI
+172 PEAAKRTLI

-186 DLTGLP
+186 DLAGLP
-192 PTPEEIAKFLA
+192 PTPDEIAVFLA
-203 DETPQAYDQLI
+203 DETPQAYGQLI

-269 WDRFI
+269 WDRFVQ
-274 SEQLAGD
+274 EQLAGD
-281 EMVPPQYTGLD
+281 EMVSPPYANLS
-292 PEQVDKLTA
+292 PEQIDKLTA

-317 TAAAQNQV
+317 NAEAKNQV
-325 MAETLK
+325 IAETLK
-331 IVSTSLMGMTVG
+331 IVSTALMGMTVG

-375 WRMPQS
+375 WRTPQS

-404 LDAKRQAKVDFFIER
+404 LDAKRQTKVDFFIER
-419 TLEWKLRKAPEELR
+419 TLEWKLRKEPEELR
-433 EPLRVAY
+433 ESLRAAY
-440 KTPAGK
+440 KTPAAK
-446 RTDEHKAL
+446 RTDEQKAL
-454 LDNHPSVRQ
+454 LDDHPSVRQ

-477 DEIAKLNAERKKLT
+477 DEIAKLNAERKKLA
-491 DNKDADN
+491 DKKD
-498 AEALKKLDGQIQYFR
+498 AEALKKTDEQIKYFR
-513 DSLTKALL
+513 DSLTKKVL
-521 DAMAKKAADVRATK
+521 DAMAKKAANVRAAK

-543 LTEQAGKVPVT
+543 LTEQPGKVPVT
-554 HLFFRGDHGQPKAA
+554 HLFFRGDPGQPKAA

-579 NKNPI
+579 GKNLI
-584 PENDGRRPST
+584 PENAADRPST

-608 HPLTGRVLVNRFWLH
+608 HPLTGRVRVNRFWLH

-633 GDFGKLGEKPSHPE
+633 GDFGKLGELPSHPE

-654 DFMKNGWRLKR
+654 NFMKNGWRLKR

-676 RQTSRRLAKLDE
+676 RQISRRSPKLDE

-756 ISLGTEENRRSLY
+756 ISLGDEENRRSLY
-769 VQVRRSKVL
+769 VQLRRSKVL
-778 SFVDA
+778 SFVDT
-783 FDAPSM
+783 FDAPTM

-805 LMLMNNNF
+805 LMLMNNSF
-813 VISESRSMAGRL
+813 VINESRSMAGRFRRL
-825 QHFAKGSLD
+825 AKGNLD
-834 TQLGLAWET
+834 RQLGLAWET
-843 TLGQAPSAGELAQ
+843 TLGQAPGADELAQ
-856 SAAFVEKQTALF
+856 SAMFVEKQAALF
-868 KTQKEKQPD
+868 AAQKEKQPG
-877 LAALANYCQALL
+877 LAALANYCQVLL

>member
-1 MGSMIRKYFFCLLA
+1 MAVGFVFNS
-15 SGLGHPLGQ
+15 GQ

-43 RCHGEDSSAKG
+43 HCHGEDGSAKG

-72 AIAPGQAEKSLFYT
+72 AIVPGQAEKSLFYT

-97 AKLSTAKI
+97 AKLPTAEI

-116 ETARPEPDS
+116 ETARPEPNS
-125 PDEWITGE
+125 PDEWITDE

-147 VPGGTANPID
+147 VPSGTANPID

-274 SEQLAGD
+274 REQLAGD
-281 EMVPPQYTGLD
+281 EMVPPPYTGLN

-325 MAETLK
+325 MTETLK

-375 WRMPQS
+375 WRMPKS

-440 KTPAGK
+440 KTPTGK
-446 RTDEHKAL
+446 RTDEHKVL

-477 DEIAKLNAERKKLT
+477 DEIAKLNAERKKLA
-491 DNKDADN
+491 DKKDV
-498 AEALKKLDGQIQYFR
+498 EALKKIDEQIKYFR
-513 DSLTKALL
+513 GSLTKKVL
-521 DAMAKKAADVRATK
+521 DAMAKKAADARAAK

-543 LTEQAGKVPVT
+543 LTEQAG
-554 HLFFRGDHGQPKAA
+554 
-568 VKPADLSVVAL
+568 
-579 NKNPI
+579 
-584 PENDGRRPST
+584 
-594 GRRLALAKRLTDGT
+594 
-608 HPLTGRVLVNRFWLH
+608 
-623 HFGRGLVDTP
+623 
-633 GDFGKLGEKPSHPE
+633 
-647 LLDWLAS
+647 
-654 DFMKNGWRLKR
+654 
-665 LHRLIMTSQAY
+665 
-676 RQTSRRLAKLDE
+676 
-688 LDPDNRLLGRMS
+688 
-700 VRRLEAE
+700 
-707 TLRDSILFVSGQ
+707 
-719 WNPRMFGKPV
+719 
-729 PVKEDEVGQI
+729 
-739 VVGVSTND
+739 
-747 SSNRPTGKT
+747 
-756 ISLGTEENRRSLY
+756 
-769 VQVRRSKVL
+769 
-778 SFVDA
+778 
-783 FDAPSM
+783 
-789 EPNCTKR
+789 
-796 TVSTVAPQA
+796 
-805 LMLMNNNF
+805 
-813 VISESRSMAGRL
+813 
-825 QHFAKGSLD
+825 
-834 TQLGLAWET
+834 
-843 TLGQAPSAGELAQ
+843 
-856 SAAFVEKQTALF
+856 
-868 KTQKEKQPD
+868 
-877 LAALANYCQALL
+877 
-889 SSNAFIYVD
+889 

>member
-1 MGSMIRKYFFCLLA
+1 MGNIFKKRILWLITAGFAFN
-15 SGLGHPLGQ
+15 LGQ
-24 AATVTFEADVRPI
+24 AATVTFEADIRPI

-43 RCHGEDSSAKG
+43 HCHGEDGSAKG
-54 GLDVRLRKLL
+54 GLDVRLQKLL
-64 LKGGKHGP
+64 IKGGKHGP
-72 AIAPGQAEKSLFYT
+72 AIAPGQAEKSSLFA
-86 KIRDGE
+86 KIRDGK

-97 AKLSTAKI
+97 AKLPAAQI
-105 ETIRRWIEQGA
+105 ETIRLWIEQGA
-116 ETARPEPDS
+116 KTARPEPDS
-125 PDEWITGE
+125 PDEWITDE

-139 FQPIKNPP
+139 FQPIKNPT
-147 VPGGTANPID
+147 VPSGAANPID
-157 AFLLRRLNADGLGFS
+157 AFLLRKLKANALGFS
-172 PKAGKRTLI
+172 PEAAKRTLI

-192 PTPEEIAKFLA
+192 PTPDEIAVFLA
-203 DETPQAYDQLI
+203 DETPQAYGQLI

-269 WDRFI
+269 WDRFVQ
-274 SEQLAGD
+274 EQLAGD
-281 EMVPPQYTGLD
+281 EMVSPPYANLS
-292 PEQVDKLTA
+292 PEQIDKLTA

-317 TAAAQNQV
+317 NAEAKNQV
-325 MAETLK
+325 IAETLK
-331 IVSTSLMGMTVG
+331 IVSTALMGMTVG

-375 WRMPQS
+375 WRTPQS

-404 LDAKRQAKVDFFIER
+404 LDAKRQTKVDFFIELP
-419 TLEWKLRKAPEELR
+419 LEWKLRKEPEELR
-433 EPLRVAY
+433 ESLRAAY
-440 KTPAGK
+440 KTPAAK
-446 RTDEHKAL
+446 RTDEQKAL
-454 LDNHPSVRQ
+454 LDDHPSVRQ

-477 DEIAKLNAERKKLT
+477 DEIAKLNAERKKLA
-491 DNKDADN
+491 DKKD
-498 AEALKKLDGQIQYFR
+498 AEALKKTDEQIKYFR
-513 DSLTKALL
+513 DSLTKKVL
-521 DAMAKKAADVRATK
+521 DAMAKKAANVRAAK

-543 LTEQAGKVPVT
+543 LTEQPGKVPVT
-554 HLFFRGDHGQPKAA
+554 HLFFRGDPGQPKAA

-579 NKNPI
+579 GKNLI
-584 PENDGRRPST
+584 PENAADRPST

-633 GDFGKLGEKPSHPE
+633 GDFGKLGELPSHPE

-654 DFMKNGWRLKR
+654 NFMKNGWRLKR

-676 RQTSRRLAKLDE
+676 RQISRRSPKLDE

-756 ISLGTEENRRSLY
+756 ISLGDEENRRSLY
-769 VQVRRSKVL
+769 VQLRRSKVL
-778 SFVDA
+778 SFVDT
-783 FDAPSM
+783 FDAPTM

-805 LMLMNNNF
+805 LMLMNNSF
-813 VISESRSMAGRL
+813 VINESRSMAGRFRRL
-825 QHFAKGSLD
+825 AKGNLD
-834 TQLGLAWET
+834 RQLGLAWET
-843 TLGQAPSAGELAQ
+843 TLGQAPGADELAQ
-856 SAAFVEKQTALF
+856 SAMFVEKQAALF
-868 KTQKEKQPD
+868 AAQKEKQPG
-877 LAALANYCQALL
+877 LAALANYCQVLL

>member
-1 MGSMIRKYFFCLLA
+1 MGNIFKKRILWLITAGFAFN
-15 SGLGHPLGQ
+15 LGQ
-24 AATVTFEADVRPI
+24 AATVTFEADIRPI

-43 RCHGEDSSAKG
+43 HCHGEDGSAKG
-54 GLDVRLRKLL
+54 GLDVRLQKLL
-64 LKGGKHGP
+64 IKGGKHGP
-72 AIAPGQAEKSLFYT
+72 AIAPGQAEKSSLFA
-86 KIRDGE
+86 KIRDGK

-97 AKLSTAKI
+97 AKLPAAQI
-105 ETIRRWIEQGA
+105 ETIRLWIEQGA
-116 ETARPEPDS
+116 KTARPEPDS
-125 PDEWITGE
+125 PDEWITNE

-139 FQPIKNPP
+139 FQPIKNPT
-147 VPGGTANPID
+147 VPSGAANPID
-157 AFLLRRLNADGLGFS
+157 AFLLRKLKANALGFS
-172 PKAGKRTLI
+172 PEAAKRTLI

-192 PTPEEIAKFLA
+192 PTPDEIAVFLA
-203 DETPQAYDQLI
+203 DETPQAYGQLI

-269 WDRFI
+269 WDRFVQ
-274 SEQLAGD
+274 EQLAGD
-281 EMVPPQYTGLD
+281 EMVSPPYANLS
-292 PEQVDKLTA
+292 PEQIDKLTA

-317 TAAAQNQV
+317 NAEAKNQV
-325 MAETLK
+325 IAETLK
-331 IVSTSLMGMTVG
+331 IVSTALMGMTVG

-375 WRMPQS
+375 WRTPQS

-404 LDAKRQAKVDFFIER
+404 LDAKRQTKVDFFIER
-419 TLEWKLRKAPEELR
+419 TLEWKLRKEPEELR
-433 EPLRVAY
+433 ESLRAAY
-440 KTPAGK
+440 KTPAAK
-446 RTDEHKAL
+446 RTDEQKAL
-454 LDNHPSVRQ
+454 LDDHPSVRQ

-477 DEIAKLNAERKKLT
+477 DEIAKLNAERKKLA
-491 DNKDADN
+491 DKKDA
-498 AEALKKLDGQIQYFR
+498 EAQKKIDEQIKYFR
-513 DSLTKALL
+513 DSLTKKVL
-521 DAMAKKAADVRATK
+521 DAMAKKAADVRAAK

-543 LTEQAGKVPVT
+543 LTEQPGKVPVT
-554 HLFFRGDHGQPKAA
+554 HLFFRGDPGQPKAA

-579 NKNPI
+579 GKNLI
-584 PENDGRRPST
+584 PENAADRPST

-633 GDFGKLGEKPSHPE
+633 GDFGKLGELPSHPE

-654 DFMKNGWRLKR
+654 NFMKNGWRLKR

-676 RQTSRRLAKLDE
+676 RQISRRSPKLDE

-756 ISLGTEENRRSLY
+756 ISLGDEENRRSLY
-769 VQVRRSKVL
+769 VQLRRSKVL
-778 SFVDA
+778 SFVDT
-783 FDAPSM
+783 FDAPTM

-805 LMLMNNNF
+805 LMLMNNSF
-813 VISESRSMAGRL
+813 VINESRSMAGRFRRL
-825 QHFAKGSLD
+825 AKGNLD
-834 TQLGLAWET
+834 RQLGLAWET
-843 TLGQAPSAGELAQ
+843 TLGQAPGADELAQ
-856 SAAFVEKQTALF
+856 SAMFVEKQAALF
-868 KTQKEKQPD
+868 AAQKEKQPG
-877 LAALANYCQALL
+877 LAALANYCQVLL